1 MPKVSGEDGL
11 FGARVVDIVRFSGM
25 LSTGVDSNDGFDE
38 LTTGEAKADIGL
50 L

>member
-11 FGARVVDIVRFSGM
+11 FGALVVDIVRFSGI
-25 LSTGVDSNDGFDE
+25 LSTGLDSNEVVDE
-38 LTTGEAKADIGL
+38 LTVGEAKADIGL